1 MKKILSILT
10 ILTILTLLFSSILIG
25 KVYAVPLDTI
35 TLDVDKTT
43 VNPGDNVTLNINFGK
58 VLGAYTFD
66 IAYDNKLLE
75 YVSCEGGTPN
85 DNGTRVRVVF
95 YDSTGGT
102 ASRSNMSIKFKAKE
116 GIITSNP
123 TDLSVT
129 AEGMANAGAS
139 EQYDDIGVPIV
150 KNIVVEPKYEDYN
163 IDLAYSGNIIE
174 NVEKEMTLTISS
186 KLGKN
191 YEHARI
197 IAEATTPD
205 GGQVTLKG
213 TDEQDLEHDIIQ
225 SGWGDASGYKI
236 GGQDMKKV
244 LSLRGLFTKAGAYT
258 IKIKLIDRDASDAE
272 IASKTFSLT
281 AMTEEQ
287 NNQTNNGG
295 TTGET
300 NNGENQ
306 NTTNPV
312 EENNTNTQNEN
323 LPETLPKTG
332 KNVYIPIIIL
342 AIALITTGVVLQRKN
357 KF

>member
-1 MKKILSILT
+1 MKKILSI
-10 ILTILTLLFSSILIG
+10 ITILTLLFSTILIG
-25 KVYAVPLDTI
+25 KVHAAPLDSI
-35 TLDVDKTT
+35 TLDVDKAT
-43 VNPGDNVTLNINFGK
+43 VNPGDNVTLTINFGK
-58 VLGAYTFD
+58 DLGAYTFD

-75 YVSCEGGTPN
+75 YVSCDGGTPN
-85 DNGTRVRVVF
+85 DNGTRVRVAF

-102 ASRSNMSIKFKAKE
+102 APRSNMSIKFKAKE

-129 AEGMANAGAS
+129 AEGMANADAS

-163 IDLAYSGNIIE
+163 IDLTYSGNIIE

-186 KLGKN
+186 SLGKN

-197 IAEATTPD
+197 VAEATTPD

-213 TDEQDLEHDIIQ
+213 TDEQSLEHDIIQ
-225 SGWGDASGYKI
+225 SGWGDASGYE
-236 GGQDMKKV
+236 KV

-258 IKIKLIDRDASDAE
+258 IKIKLIDRDSSDAE
-272 IASKTFSLT
+272 ITSKTFSFT
-281 AMTEEQ
+281 AITEEQ
-287 NNQTNNGG
+287 NNNQTNNSG
-295 TTGET
+295 TTEGT
-300 NNGENQ
+300 NNSQTENI
-306 NTTNPV
+306 TNPT
-312 EENNTNTQNEN
+312 EENNVNNQKED
-323 LPETLPKTG
+323 LPQSLPKTG
-332 KNVYIPIIIL
+332 KNIYIPIIIL